1 MTAIKSQHSRIFE
14 QRLAEHRLA
23 LVNSLATGVPLD
35 YPAYRQ
41 LVGQI
46 QGIDDAVKIS
56 AEADF
61 NISGEEPDA
70 GA

>member
-14 QRLAEHRLA
+14 HRLAEHRQA
-23 LVNSLATGVPLD
+23 LTDSLASGVPAD

-46 QGIDDAVKIS
+46 QGIDDALKIS

-61 NISGEEPDA
+61 TISGDEPDA